1 MRRSNNKRK
10 LYKFVRRFIIAVAL
24 ILVGLMIASSL
35 TGCAS
40 MVGAVNEWEHGIQ
53 KADDATNYKTRKQVE
68 DTCRA
73 TIVSYET
80 DRLTWLQY
88 KDSESAEQRGWADAA
103 KIRANKAA
111 LTYNEYFLKN
121 SYVFE
126 GNIPEDIREELPL
139 LEG

>member
-1 MRRSNNKRK
+1 MDMYDKSFNFWDKFWRVIFIGLLLLAIVGGVVSCTPLGRAIHNNWM
-10 LYKFVRRFIIAVAL
+10 YD
-24 ILVGLMIASSL
+24 
-35 TGCAS
+35 
-40 MVGAVNEWEHGIQ
+40 IQ
-53 KADDATNYKTRKQVE
+53 KIDDATNYHTRKQVE

-80 DRLTWLQY
+80 DRLVWEQY
-88 KDSESAEQRGWADAA
+88 KDSDSEEERGWAESA

-126 GNIPEDIREELPL
+126 GNIPSDIRTELKI
-139 LEG
+139 LE

>member
-1 MRRSNNKRK
+1 MDDTLAK
-10 LYKFVRRFIIAVAL
+10 IMAVIMVLLLSAGLVAFCVPSGRAAL
-24 ILVGLMIASSL
+24 NTWQHEL
-35 TGCAS
+35 
-40 MVGAVNEWEHGIQ
+40 Q
-53 KADDATNYKTRKQVE
+53 KVDDATRYETRKQVE

-73 TIVSYET
+73 TIVSYEA

-88 KDSESAEQRGWADAA
+88 KDSESAEQRSWADAA

-139 LEG
+139 LE

>member
-1 MRRSNNKRK
+1 MDMYDKSFNFWD
-10 LYKFVRRFIIAVAL
+10 KFWRVICISLL
-24 ILVGLMIASSL
+24 ILAIVGGVVSCTPLGRSIHNNWMYDI
-35 TGCAS
+35 
-40 MVGAVNEWEHGIQ
+40 HKI
-53 KADDATNYKTRKQVE
+53 DDATNYHTRKQVE

-80 DRLTWLQY
+80 DRLMWEQY
-88 KDSESAEQRGWADAA
+88 KDSDSEEEQGWAESA

-126 GNIPEDIREELPL
+126 GNVPSDIRTELEI
-139 LEG
+139 LE